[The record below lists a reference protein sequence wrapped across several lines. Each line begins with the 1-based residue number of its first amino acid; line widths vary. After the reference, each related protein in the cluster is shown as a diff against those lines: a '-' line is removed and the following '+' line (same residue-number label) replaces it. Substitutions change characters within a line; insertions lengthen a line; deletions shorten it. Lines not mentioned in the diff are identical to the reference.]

1 VWKGEFFHEL
11 TSRPFFDVQFTRNI
25 HEHTCGEKT
34 DDRGKE
40 RGLERCD
47 ACGRENKTAGGYKV
61 NVYPNGGCLFSS
73 CILMYPHI
81 YLVFHFV
88 KLHLFG
94 PTYDAS
100 GLWNSRRWVEKL
112 PPTILKSMTR
122 YMTTTASNVIP
133 SSSGIHSSGEYAS
146 RSSNLKTPGSRQQA
160 VASANFKSDVK
171 RMLHLQANLK
181 PLTQDEGDD
190 DDDDDDDDEEDYSDR
205 GVNSPSVALS
215 SAMLKR
221 VSISGNPSPQR
232 HLYLLDDDSEGDETS
247 IPWWQRKW
255 GRDLVAEPE
264 TKWVVNSH
272 CKRRTQLYH
281 LLLHYKFRLIL
292 KIRERVRQ
300 KALKRGPLSPLDSK
314 GNSGDEGVSVIEAL
328 GDGFVAAEVERFES
342 LLQVAGRQFGGEE
355 HATVCYLQINATSF
369 DTPVNII
376 FHNFSVLNMV

>member
-1 VWKGEFFHEL
+1 
-11 TSRPFFDVQFTRNI
+11 
-25 HEHTCGEKT
+25 
-34 DDRGKE
+34 
-40 RGLERCD
+40 
-47 ACGRENKTAGGYKV
+47 
-61 NVYPNGGCLFSS
+61 
-73 CILMYPHI
+73 MYPHI

-190 DDDDDDDDEEDYSDR
+190 DDDDDDDEEDYSDR

-215 SAMLKR
+215 SALLKR

-255 GRDLVAEPE
+255 GRDLIAEPE

-300 KALKRGPLSPLDSK
+300 KALKRGPLFPLDSK

-369 DTPVNII
+369 DTPVNILFFTI
-376 FHNFSVLNMV
+376 FQYSIWSDNEDDLSVKSRKVSLSSGIKHHSTSSGCGRSSQRKAASTGSSGGRRKVTSTLDKWLTFTPVGGTVPR